1 MHQGGLERVV
11 SMLAVGQKA
20 DSVHVAAVVEPGCA
34 ESHPFVIQ
42 LQQLGVQVTAVTIP
56 RRRYL
61 REYRNL
67 STLVGQLKPRV
78 VHTHGYRADVIGG
91 AAARARHVPVISTVH
106 GFTGGVRNRVYEVLQ
121 LLALRRANAVIAVS
135 TALVQALREAGIPP
149 QRIWRLPNA
158 FLPFGETLTRVK
170 ARRTLGIA
178 DETLVAGW
186 VGRLSHEKGPDVM
199 VAALAESAPAW
210 HLSVIGD
217 GNELDYLRDQAAK
230 LGVANRVS
238 WHGAIAD
245 AGSLMAA
252 FDAFVLSSHTE
263 GTPITLL
270 EAMNAGT
277 PIVAT
282 AVGGVPD
289 VVDSS
294 QAILVPPKDPAAIA
308 RALWQIQNDR
318 LAAAERAKCARRRL
332 NESFGSADWLRA
344 VDAVYE
350 SATSEALVSRDSK
363 TPLRSS

>member
-1 MHQGGLERVV
+1 M
-11 SMLAVGQKA
+11 
-20 DSVHVAAVVEPGCA
+20 
-34 ESHPFVIQ
+34 
-42 LQQLGVQVTAVTIP
+42 
-56 RRRYL
+56 
-61 REYRNL
+61 
-67 STLVGQLKPRV
+67 
-78 VHTHGYRADVIGG
+78 
-91 AAARARHVPVISTVH
+91 
-106 GFTGGVRNRVYEVLQ
+106 
-121 LLALRRANAVIAVS
+121 
-135 TALVQALREAGIPP
+135 
-149 QRIWRLPNA
+149 PNG
-158 FLPFGETLTRVK
+158 FLPLGETLTRVM

-186 VGRLSHEKGPDVM
+186 VGRLSHEKGADVM

-217 GNELDYLRDQAAK
+217 GDELDYLRDQAAK
-230 LGVANRVS
+230 LGAANRVS
-238 WHGAIAD
+238 WHGAIAN

-308 RALWQIQNDR
+308 RALSQIQNDR
-318 LAAAERAKCARRRL
+318 LAAAERAKCAHRRL
-332 NESFGSADWLRA
+332 HESFGSADWLRA

-350 SATSEALVSRDSK
+350 SATSEALLSRDSK